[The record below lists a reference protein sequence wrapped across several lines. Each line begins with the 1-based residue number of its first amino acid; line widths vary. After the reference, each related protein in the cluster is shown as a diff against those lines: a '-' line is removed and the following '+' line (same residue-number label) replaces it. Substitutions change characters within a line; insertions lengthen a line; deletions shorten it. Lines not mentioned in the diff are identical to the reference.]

1 MIGVDTTELTK
12 WEKRLLRYIKDA
24 TPKNK
29 TKLLRKAGNLLR
41 KNVRKRTP
49 KVEGE
54 LRKSYRVKVKSK
66 EDSVTVYTNKFY
78 AKMVEEGHAIVKYD
92 RNKNGSKVRRI
103 KRVLGFVPGKFYFR
117 KAFEQTEQ
125 ELPQLLKQYVREMG
139 RELGFD
145 VTG

>member
-1 MIGVDTTELTK
+1 
-12 WEKRLLRYIKDA
+12 
-24 TPKNK
+24 
-29 TKLLRKAGNLLR
+29 LLRKAGNLLR
-41 KNVRKRTP
+41 KNVRRKTP

-78 AKMVEEGHAIVKYD
+78 ARMVEEGHAIVKYG
-92 RNKNGSKVRRI
+92 KIGKRRI
-103 KRVLGFVPGKFYFR
+103 KRELGFVPGKFYFR
-117 KAFEQTEQ
+117 KGFEQTEQ

-145 VTG
+145 VKG